1 MSTITWFPGSIAGL
15 QSTEGDGKVSFDTDG
30 SIFIERVWACAYANA
45 FSLCPKPRD
54 FAPVGTPGTNT
65 KCITSGYDRKLPD
78 AAIVRATYQGI
89 WNLPFTTYQLEAS
102 RYEHPIQYHP
112 NFNNKEIFPDNTKI
126 IDTITDPVTK
136 VEASVFNRF
145 KDISTLADPASR
157 TDPTCKYR
165 GISAY
170 MVASAVWR
178 KTSYTLSP
186 VFGVSGL
193 FKIDAPD
200 TGGLWSVASASQWLK
215 ADKTFRNVYRGASAI
230 WEIQESWLYNQ
241 NGWLSEIYG

>member
-1 MSTITWFPGSIAGL
+1 
-15 QSTEGDGKVSFDTDG
+15 
-30 SIFIERVWACAYANA
+30 VWACQYVNA

-54 FAPVGTPGTNT
+54 FAPAGTPGTNT
-65 KCITSGYDRKLPD
+65 RCITSGYERKLPD

-112 NFNNKEIFPDNTKI
+112 DFNDPTKFGTWVG
-126 IDTITDPVTK
+126 DTSGGEQTKMFETITEGGVTAKAFTKFRDIGSSASDPV
-136 VEASVFNRF
+136 
-145 KDISTLADPASR
+145 
-157 TDPTCKYR
+157 CKFR

-178 KTSYTLSP
+178 KTSYTLTP
-186 VFGVSGL
+186 TFGVTGL

-200 TGGLWSVASASQWLK
+200 TGGLWSISNTSQWLK
-215 ADKTFRNVYRGASAI
+215 ADKTFRNMYRGASVI
-230 WEIQESWLYNQ
+230 WEVQESWLYNQ